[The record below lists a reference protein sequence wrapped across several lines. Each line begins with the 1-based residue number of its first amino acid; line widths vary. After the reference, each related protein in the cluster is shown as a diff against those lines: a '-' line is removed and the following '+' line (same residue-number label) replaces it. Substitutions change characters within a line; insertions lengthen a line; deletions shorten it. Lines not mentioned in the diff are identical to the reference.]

1 MIATFSILQICQHSQ
16 MLESWF
22 FVKMR
27 REKLYKNCTNK
38 SLLTYYDVVSYT
50 QNEQV
55 TWLCYD
61 PPYLV

>member
-1 MIATFSILQICQHSQ
+1 MIATSSILQIGQHRQ

-27 REKLYKNCTNK
+27 HEKLYKNCTNK
-38 SLLTYYDVVSYT
+38 SLLTCYDGVSYT

-55 TWLCYD
+55 TWLCYAT
-61 PPYLV
+61 PYLV